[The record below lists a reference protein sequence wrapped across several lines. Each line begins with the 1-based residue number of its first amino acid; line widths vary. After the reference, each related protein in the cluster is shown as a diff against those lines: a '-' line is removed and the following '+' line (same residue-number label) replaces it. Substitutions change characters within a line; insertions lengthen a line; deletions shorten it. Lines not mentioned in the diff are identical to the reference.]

1 MKINPLL
8 ITALLLVLALGFFH
22 ALGMREE
29 VSILSGTAPPGAHAS
44 PLLGVVYA
52 LSWFA
57 ALIVAPILALAAL
70 IDLGLARFSPR
81 SGSGPAGDRSPPPPR

>member
-1 MKINPLL
+1 MKVNPLL

-29 VSILSGTAPPGAHAS
+29 VSVLSGTAPPGAHAS

-57 ALIVAPILALAAL
+57 ALIVAPTLAFAAL
-70 IDLGLARFSPR
+70 IERALARF
-81 SGSGPAGDRSPPPPR
+81 GGGDTRR

>member
-1 MKINPLL
+1 MKVNPLL

-29 VSILSGTAPPGAHAS
+29 VSVLSGTAPPGAHAS

-70 IDLGLARFSPR
+70 IERALARLDGR
-81 SGSGPAGDRSPPPPR
+81 